1 METTVPDGYIKMP
14 DIINI
19 SITTQGQIVNVTVDT
34 DVERT
39 AQDTTGTILDATAP
53 NITGLSDDTNT
64 TGSKTWT
71 WGADE
76 PATFRY
82 LIDDKPDSIPI
93 GVYADTTTTTISGLD
108 GTYYIHVQAK
118 DTAGNE
124 SGVVTVSAILAIQDT
139 TTQDTT
145 GTTSNTTTTI
155 TITYPTVP
163 NTTGQSN
170 DTAATTTTTT
180 ETTTPDTTG
189 IINDTTIITTGTNTP
204 DTTEQTN
211 DTTTTT
217 TTTETTT
224 PDTTGL
230 TNDTKYVSAN
240 SVTYL
245 TINNNEPTTTSKT
258 VTLSIEVPDKGIG
271 LKSMQFA
278 NGSKGPWSVL
288 ETYSSTK
295 SGWILSS
302 GLGTKTVYVKIFDSA
317 GNYTI
322 KSDTIK
328 LISDTTKISPSQE
341 SESIAPA
348 SKIITG
354 NRFVLWLL
362 EIFIKLN
369 NILPWHNK

>member
-1 METTVPDGYIKMP
+1 MVSEVPD
-14 DIINI
+14 
-19 SITTQGQIVNVTVDT
+19 
-34 DVERT
+34 
-39 AQDTTGTILDATAP
+39 
-53 NITGLSDDTNT
+53 
-64 TGSKTWT
+64 
-71 WGADE
+71 AD
-76 PATFRY
+76 
-82 LIDDKPDSIPI
+82 
-93 GVYADTTTTTISGLD
+93 
-108 GTYYIHVQAK
+108 
-118 DTAGNE
+118 
-124 SGVVTVSAILAIQDT
+124 
-139 TTQDTT
+139 TQDTT
-145 GTTSNTTTTI
+145 GTTSNTTTTV
-155 TITYPTVP
+155 TITYTAAP
-163 NTTGQSN
+163 NTTEQSN
-170 DTAATTTTTT
+170 NTTTTTT
-180 ETTTPDTTG
+180 ETTTPDTIG
-189 IINDTTIITTGTNTP
+189 IINDTTIITTETTTP

-224 PDTTGL
+224 PDTTGI
-230 TNDTKYVSAN
+230 TNDTSYITAN
-240 SVTYL
+240 SAISL
-245 TINNNEPTTTSKT
+245 AINNNEPTTTSKT

-278 NGSKGPWSVL
+278 NSSKGPWSVL
-288 ETYSSTK
+288 EIYSSTK

-302 GLGTKTVYVKIFDSA
+302 GPGTKTVYVKIFDSA